1 MGQPIEMSFN
11 TDPSKQVY
19 EVIFSSKTNVT
30 AHRQLVFNNNPYIK
44 HQLKSILEFSS
55 ISS

>member
-19 EVIFSSKTNVT
+19 EVIFSSKTKET
-30 AHRQLVFNNNPYIK
+30 AHHQLVFNNNPNIK

>member
-1 MGQPIEMSFN
+1 MSFN

-19 EVIFSSKTNVT
+19 EVIFSSKTKET
-30 AHRQLVFNNNPYIK
+30 AHHQLVFNNNPNIK